1 MIDTTEKPK
10 IPSSR
15 EARYNNKFACYIPEI
30 MSNFLHRQ
38 GISCLVR
45 FSRTWSVLH
54 LWRAKPYHCHR
65 GTSSKATAAVCW
77 PNSLSSSSFI
87 HNLGSQL
94 SGLPK
99 TILQKAKA
107 IFPRSRPILFRF
119 LWLQPRTLVVLT
131 VRLDLSWSK
140 TRQNNDFWWH
150 SFTRSQRL
158 FRCKDM

>member
-10 IPSSR
+10 ILSSR
-15 EARYNNKFACYIPEI
+15 EARYNNKFACYISRNNELVAYTDRESLVLYD
-30 MSNFLHRQ
+30 SNVLELYSSDE
-38 GISCLVR
+38 GP
-45 FSRTWSVLH
+45 SRTTITD
-54 LWRAKPYHCHR
+54 R
-65 GTSSKATAAVCW
+65 GTSSKATATVGW
-77 PNSLSSSSFI
+77 PNFFSSSSFI

-131 VRLDLSWSK
+131 VRLDLS
-140 TRQNNDFWWH
+140 
-150 SFTRSQRL
+150 
-158 FRCKDM
+158 

>member
-77 PNSLSSSSFI
+77 PNFLSSSSFI

-99 TILQKAKA
+99 TILQKVKT
-107 IFPRSRPILFRF
+107 IFPCSGPILFRF
-119 LWLQPRTLVVLT
+119 LWLKPRTLVVLT
-131 VRLDLSWSK
+131 VRRDLKWSK
-140 TRQNNDFWWH
+140 TKAK
-150 SFTRSQRL
+150 QRFL
-158 FRCKDM
+158 MTFLHKIVRFFRCKDM